1 MSIQSIL
8 SEPVEPQLVNDIADK
23 WKANEPE
30 AISIAKS
37 WTKLYATHKDA
48 TSKNNTEEALEL
60 LSDQEESISPIQ
72 TGNKKHK
79 DNNDAQSNHN

>member
-8 SEPVEPQLVNDIADK
+8 SEPVEPQLVNVIADS

-30 AISIAKS
+30 AIIIAKA

-60 LSDQEESISPIQ
+60 LSEQEESRSPIQ
-72 TGNKKHK
+72 TGDEKHI
-79 DNNDAQSNHN
+79 DNYDAQSNHN